1 MRKYPTR
8 NGTVNQS
15 EEEPSSIA
23 VLSPDEDAIAKL
35 AYDLWIERGC
45 PEGSPEED
53 WFRASGLLYTGRAVS
68 ASST

>member
-1 MRKYPTR
+1 MRKYPVR
-8 NGTVNQS
+8 NSTVNQS
-15 EEEPSSIA
+15 EEEPSPMAFLPS
-23 VLSPDEDAIAKL
+23 DEDAIAKL

-53 WFRASGLLYTGRAVS
+53 WFRARGLLHTGRAVS